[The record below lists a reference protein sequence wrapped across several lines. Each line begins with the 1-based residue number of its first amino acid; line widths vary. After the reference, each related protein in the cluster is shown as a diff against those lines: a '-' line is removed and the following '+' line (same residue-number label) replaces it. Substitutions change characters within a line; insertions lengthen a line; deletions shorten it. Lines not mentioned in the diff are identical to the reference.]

1 MPASFDFNA
10 QASDVIHPKYSLPGP
25 GSTKIRVLVNSALG
39 YTTLAGLRFQDNAT
53 VNIREDGRLHVDR
66 PGVRAVDA
74 QGKSYRSETVA
85 RPDGTTET
93 LMVKVKG
100 R

>member
-1 MPASFDFNA
+1 
-10 QASDVIHPKYSLPGP
+10 VIHPKYSLPGP
-25 GSTKIRVLVNSALG
+25 GSTKIRVLVNSAIG

-53 VNIREDGRLHVDR
+53 VNIRDDGCLQLDRL
-66 PGVRAVDA
+66 GVRAVDA
-74 QGKSYRSETVA
+74 HGNSFRSEIVT